1 MSRHNE
7 DTNLVTWSLLQGP
20 LFNFSCNICV
30 MLKGWATQPLKTVA
44 EKVIKSRHINHQL
57 WWQWVVIDAS
67 VICLSVCSSGPPGEY
82 NWTSASLGPHESTI
96 PKRQIDRFSR
106 FWTAHDRRTLYV
118 PPKLPLPIGIC
129 QLAIFRTDDRRMSL
143 YFTMVRPFPLKI
155 APSHAWGSELP
166 SNTRFLGP
174 TWVLNPNGNSIA
186 SAVFFAGLTS
196 VTDRQTDRPYYSVGN
211 NRPHLRK

>member
-1 MSRHNE
+1 MVTVSRHWC
-7 DTNLVTWSLLQGP
+7 LSYV
-20 LFNFSCNICV
+20 
-30 MLKGWATQPLKTVA
+30 
-44 EKVIKSRHINHQL
+44 H
-57 WWQWVVIDAS
+57 
-67 VICLSVCSSGPPGEY
+67 LSVCSSGPSGEY

-155 APSHAWGSELP
+155 APSHGDLNSHLIRGS
-166 SNTRFLGP
+166 LGP
-174 TWVLNPNGNSIA
+174 PESWTQTATRSLQP
-186 SAVFFAGLTS
+186 FFLQGSL
-196 VTDRQTDRPYYSVGN
+196 VWQTDRPTDHTTRSVTIGLN
-211 NRPHLRK
+211 NYT